1 MRATHTALLSALLLA
16 ATGCGGGSASAKL
29 KMRNDT
35 GTAAGLFAPK
45 DGPAALAGA
54 AAVTAGDA
62 TFVTPTVLGIKLVAV
77 YLAEDVDPVTQN
89 NRGNT
94 SMIWLNDQC
103 AGDIESCGPAPTMGH
118 VVTSF
123 FDFAQGTT
131 AVNVA
136 LNAQG
141 RKVDVGTYRYARIE
155 FCKYGPGDQPN
166 LQWQAGTLPSVRGMA
181 FATCG
186 VTSQRFATPLELKD
200 GDAVEVTLAYDLAQ
214 AAMEGTPPVNVQG
227 QLVDTA
233 GTPYWFIDCADH
245 DGLRTCI
252 NPPTFV
258 PSAQKL

>member
-16 ATGCGGGSASAKL
+16 ATGCGGSANAKL

-35 GTAAGLFAPK
+35 GTGAGLFAQNG
-45 DGPAALAGA
+45 GPAALAGPA
-54 AAVTAGDA
+54 AGAGGA
-62 TFVTPTVLGIKLVAV
+62 TFVTPSVLGIKLVAV
-77 YLAEDVDPVTQN
+77 YLAEDVDPVSQN
-89 NRGNT
+89 NLGNT
-94 SMIWLNDQC
+94 SMIWLNGQC
-103 AGDIESCGPAPTMGH
+103 ADDIEHCGPAPTMGH

-123 FDFAQGTT
+123 FDFAQGTA
-131 AVNVA
+131 AVNA
-136 LNAQG
+136 ELNAQG

-166 LQWQAGTLPSVRGMA
+166 LQWQAGTLPAVRGMA
-181 FATCG
+181 FSTCG
-186 VTSQRFATPLELKD
+186 VTSQRFATPLELKE

-233 GTPYWFIDCADH
+233 GTPHWFIDCADH
-245 DGLRTCI
+245 DGVRTCI